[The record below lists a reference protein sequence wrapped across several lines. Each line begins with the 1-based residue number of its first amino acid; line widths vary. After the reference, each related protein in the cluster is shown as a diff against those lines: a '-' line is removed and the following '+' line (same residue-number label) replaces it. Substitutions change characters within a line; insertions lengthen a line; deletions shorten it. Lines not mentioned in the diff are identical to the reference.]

1 MNARK
6 PLFMTALAVLISSAS
21 AFLAGCGGLSESIEE
36 DLSSSYSFFD
46 VNPESSGEAQ
56 RKDISY
62 RIGTTLTAAE
72 LPSTSDSPFTTM
84 RTGYRIDGWKF
95 AGDEANMPDTIA
107 ILEDGTVSSVTVT
120 PKPEKFYVS
129 NWSPITYFVVFD
141 ANGGSGGMERQ
152 SLEYDSES
160 PLAENAFTRNGYE
173 FKSWNTVAD
182 GSGTSFD
189 DGASVLNMAETDGA
203 TITLYAIWHKTKIT
217 ISFDANGGEGTLTPL
232 QDITVGTQLPAN
244 PLTKTGHTFSFWS
257 ATKADGTA
265 LSYSD
270 GETLTEENWPNE
282 DITLVAQWE
291 PNTYILTLE
300 SNDGTSQSEQ
310 QEFTFGTEQQII
322 ECPFAKTGYHFS
334 GWNTQADG
342 SGTSYRG
349 DEAISL
355 SEDTTVYAQWTMQTL
370 RLSFNA
376 DGGSGTMADQTIPF
390 DSLPFTLPQNGFSNA
405 GFNFMG
411 WSLAPSAQSAQFQD
425 GAEITEASWNEFS
438 YAEDT
443 TNVLY
448 AVWSRRIQFSMQ
460 PDQEKIAVTYSSTGV
475 TFTSA
480 EAHSSYSWKISGGSI
495 IGSGSSITLLYDDY
509 DDGVRRTLT
518 LIMED
523 DVEPPELP
531 VTVSSFSF
539 VVN

>member
-72 LPSTSDSPFTTM
+72 LPSTADCPFTTM

-95 AGDEANMPDTIA
+95 AGDEAQVPDTIA
-107 ILEDGTVSSVTVT
+107 LLEDGTVSSVTVT
-120 PKPEKFYVS
+120 PKPERFYVS

-152 SLEYDSES
+152 SLEYDTES
-160 PLAENAFTRNGYE
+160 PLAGNAFTRNGYG

-203 TITLYAIWHKTKIT
+203 TK
-217 ISFDANGGEGTLTPL
+217 S
-232 QDITVGTQLPAN
+232 
-244 PLTKTGHTFSFWS
+244 
-257 ATKADGTA
+257 DGTE

-411 WSLAPSAQSAQFQD
+411 WSLTPSAQSALFQD

-460 PDQEKIAVTYSSTGV
+460 PDQEKISVTYSATGV

>member
-36 DLSSSYSFFD
+36 DLSATYSFFD
-46 VNPESSGEAQ
+46 VEPESSEQAQ

-95 AGDEANMPDTIA
+95 AGDEAQVPDTIA
-107 ILEDGTVSSVTVT
+107 LLEDGTVSSVTVT
-120 PKPEKFYVS
+120 PKPERFYVS

-141 ANGGSGGMERQ
+141 ANGGSGEMERQ
-152 SLEYDSES
+152 SLEYDTES
-160 PLAENAFTRNGYE
+160 PLAGNAFTRNGYE

-203 TITLYAIWHKTKIT
+203 TIILYAIWHKTKIT

-244 PLTKTGHTFSFWS
+244 PLTKTGHTFSSWS

-342 SGTSYRG
+342 SGTSYADG
-349 DEAISL
+349 ESISL

-411 WSLAPSAQSAQFQD
+411 WSLTPSAQSAQFQD
-425 GAEITEASWNEFS
+425 RDEITEASWNDFS
-438 YAEDT
+438 YAADT

-460 PDQEKIAVTYSSTGV
+460 PDQEKISVTYSATGV